1 MLFNITHI
9 NEQSLI
15 NSHRYINTS
24 RIILGARD
32 ATVNKTKVLV
42 IMKLRL

>member
-15 NSHRYINTS
+15 NSHGDINTS

-32 ATVNKTKVLV
+32 PRVNKTKVLV